1 MLSTNIVGPFH
12 YVGVAYKAGL
22 PAGLEHEQ
30 YRFHDLRHS
39 TITTTERYAPPNLE
53 SKRKA
58 FATPASDPL

>member
-1 MLSTNIVGPFH
+1 MSELHTKPVS
-12 YVGVAYKAGL
+12 A
-22 PAGLEHEQ
+22 AGLEHEQ